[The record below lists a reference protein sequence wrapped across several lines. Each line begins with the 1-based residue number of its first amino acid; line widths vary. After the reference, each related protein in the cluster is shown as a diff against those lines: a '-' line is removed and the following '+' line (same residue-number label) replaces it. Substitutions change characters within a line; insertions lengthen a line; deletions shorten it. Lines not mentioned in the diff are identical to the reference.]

1 MDRSPQI
8 LTAIG
13 LGVESHITPSSA
25 AATAP
30 TAVSIRRRRNG
41 LTPACE
47 PCRKAKVRCDTS
59 PLGALCSRCRKRK
72 TPDQCIFLEA
82 PMTKQFRSVS
92 HDPGTSLPSPKSP
105 SQSSGAVE
113 ISPYNPFS
121 TPISGRGAGRIRACP
136 SGFLGSTSFSATI
149 NEHEDEAANDAEE
162 SEARTVMDPAS
173 IAMGVNILKVLP
185 SRVDCQN
192 LLGRYL
198 ESPGEV
204 DFLKPSM
211 KNMLDSLFA
220 TYQPYLREPR
230 KDSELEKLSEAITRS
245 SAVLFIPPEDAI
257 GWMGSFAGP
266 NTRWESI
273 GILLNALATGLLSL
287 PDREFGFL
295 GVSLVYSDK
304 KKGVLALKESIEWC
318 LELCKHTLNT
328 LMCSL
333 LYKNLL
339 LETVLYGDS
348 SKLNQPWSCG
358 QTLTPIKTYVFGD
371 CTTTL

>member
-1 MDRSPQI
+1 
-8 LTAIG
+8 
-13 LGVESHITPSSA
+13 
-25 AATAP
+25 
-30 TAVSIRRRRNG
+30 
-41 LTPACE
+41 
-47 PCRKAKVRCDTS
+47 
-59 PLGALCSRCRKRK
+59 
-72 TPDQCIFLEA
+72 
-82 PMTKQFRSVS
+82 
-92 HDPGTSLPSPKSP
+92 
-105 SQSSGAVE
+105 
-113 ISPYNPFS
+113 
-121 TPISGRGAGRIRACP
+121 
-136 SGFLGSTSFSATI
+136 
-149 NEHEDEAANDAEE
+149 
-162 SEARTVMDPAS
+162 
-173 IAMGVNILKVLP
+173 MGVNILKVLP

>member
-1 MDRSPQI
+1 
-8 LTAIG
+8 
-13 LGVESHITPSSA
+13 
-25 AATAP
+25 
-30 TAVSIRRRRNG
+30 
-41 LTPACE
+41 
-47 PCRKAKVRCDTS
+47 
-59 PLGALCSRCRKRK
+59 
-72 TPDQCIFLEA
+72 
-82 PMTKQFRSVS
+82 MTRQFRSVS

-105 SQSSGAVE
+105 SQSSGPVG
-113 ISPYNPFS
+113 ISPSSPLS
-121 TPISGRGAGRIRACP
+121 TPISGRGGGRIRACP

-149 NEHEDEAANDAEE
+149 SEHEDEAANDAEE

-173 IAMGVNILKVLP
+173 ITMGVNVLKVLP

-211 KNMLDSLFA
+211 KNVLDSLFA

-230 KDSELEKLSEAITRS
+230 NDSELEKLSEVITRS
-245 SAVLFIPPEDAI
+245 SAVLFVPPEDAI

-266 NTRWESI
+266 NTRWESV
-273 GILLNALATGLLSL
+273 GILLNALAHGLLSL

-295 GVSLVYSDK
+295 EVSLVYSDK

-318 LELCKHTLNT
+318 LELCKHSLNT

-333 LYKNLL
+333 LYNNLL

-348 SKLNQPWSCG
+348 SKLSQP
-358 QTLTPIKTYVFGD
+358 
-371 CTTTL
+371 